1 MTKQL
6 YVVLK
11 SGLIAEETIR
21 DTRQKALKAAVA
33 QAGYS
38 AIVTTA
44 KERDN
49 WAVQRG
55 FVVQR
60 CVLNLC
66 G

>member
-6 YVVLK
+6 YVILK
-11 SGLIAEETIR
+11 SGAADEETIR

-55 FVVQR
+55 FVVEQ